1 MGNTNAM
8 VSGGVNGAKIGAQ
21 VGGGYGAIVG
31 AIVGGVAGYFSPD
44 MVKKQR
50 ESLDRFNKEV
60 VKYTTQSVFDLQ
72 RQRVSERM
80 RTSEALSTYQV
91 NQRTTMSS
99 LRAQYGASDVIG
111 ASSSALDQVLDYQT
125 DQAAAQ
131 EMFNFDVG
139 IDNFNTSLRTIINNG
154 MGQLSNQVGVSMN
167 PNSGAAAL
175 QSATE
180 LYNQFKPMMGNSSYT
195 SNLSNLGLSNVQ
207 TSGGLQLGSTPQ
219 STGTGSSMMSSGDW
233 SSFSF
238 S

>member
-8 VSGGVNGAKIGAQ
+8 AFGGVNGAA
-21 VGGGYGAIVG
+21 VGGQLGGSAG
-31 AIVGGVAGYFSPD
+31 AIVGGVLGTVAGYFSPS
-44 MVKKQR
+44 MVKAQR

-80 RTSEALSTYQV
+80 RTSEALSTYQA
-91 NQRTTMSS
+91 NQRTAMSS

-125 DQAAAQ
+125 DQASSQ

-154 MGQLSNQVGVSMN
+154 MGQLSNQVGASMN
-167 PNSGAAAL
+167 PNAGAAAL
-175 QSATE
+175 QSATS
-180 LYNQFKPMMGNSSYT
+180 LYNQFKPSLGASSYT
-195 SNLSNLGLSNVQ
+195 STLSNLGLSNVQ

-219 STGTGSSMMSSGDW
+219 STGSSMMSSGDW

-238 S
+238 